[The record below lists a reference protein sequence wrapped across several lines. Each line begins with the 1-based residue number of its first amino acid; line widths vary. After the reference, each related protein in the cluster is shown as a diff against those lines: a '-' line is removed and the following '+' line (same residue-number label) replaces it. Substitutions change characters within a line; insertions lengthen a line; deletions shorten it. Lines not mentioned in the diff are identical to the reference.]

1 MRAMP
6 ETEPTSVVTALW
18 DAVYA
23 RDWDR
28 IASHLGDGAIYYDV
42 PTGPSTAAVGPK
54 AIVGRLRL
62 GLEPLTRYEHHGGRV
77 AATGDVVMVEHAE
90 TWGWETGEEVTLPF
104 ATVHRVEGDRVV
116 LWKDYWSYDH
126 LLDHAP
132 EWWKERL
139 FTADLWWLTDVTG
152 SPAL

>member
-1 MRAMP
+1 MLDL
-6 ETEPTSVVTALW
+6 EPTDVVAALW

-23 RDWDR
+23 RDWER
-28 IASHLGDGAIYYDV
+28 IASHLGEEAIDYDV

-54 AIVGRLRL
+54 ATVGRLQL
-62 GLEPLTRYEHHGGRV
+62 GLEPLTRDEHHGGRV

-90 TWGWETGEEVTLPF
+90 TWGGETGEECTLPF
-104 ATVHRVEGDRVV
+104 ATVHRVEVDEVV

-139 FTADLWWLTDVTG
+139 FSADLWWLTDVSG
-152 SPAL
+152 SDAL